1 MEHHFTVIKETM
13 VMDVDVIE
21 KIIEVKGNVL
31 IIPTKEILH
40 TTRSGITLRRN
51 KMKTKVYKLNLQ
63 RNMKINATG
72 VV

>member
-1 MEHHFTVIKETM
+1 MVIKETM
-13 VMDVDVIE
+13 VVDVDVVE

-31 IIPTKEILH
+31 IILTKELLH
-40 TTRSGITLRRN
+40 TTRSGTTLRQN
-51 KMKTKVYKLNLQ
+51 KMKTKVYRINLQ

>member
-1 MEHHFTVIKETM
+1 MVIKETM
-13 VMDVDVIE
+13 VVDVDMVE

-31 IIPTKEILH
+31 IIPTKELLH
-40 TTRSGITLRRN
+40 TTRSGTTLRQN
-51 KMKTKVYKLNLQ
+51 KMKTKVYKINLQ